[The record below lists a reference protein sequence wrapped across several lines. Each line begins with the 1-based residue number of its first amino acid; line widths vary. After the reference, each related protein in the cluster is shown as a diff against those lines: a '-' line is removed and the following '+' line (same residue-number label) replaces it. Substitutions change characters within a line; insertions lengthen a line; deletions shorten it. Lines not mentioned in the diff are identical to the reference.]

1 MLRSCRFYLPQTTEP
16 MSTEARY
23 AFLRRLSAEAGALAL
38 DYFNRRGTLDIEEK
52 GPTDYV
58 SAADRAVETMIAGAI
73 AKAFPGDAFLGEET
87 ANALDGLPQRLWIVD
102 PIDGTHNFLRGVPY
116 WNVSIAYAE
125 RGERALGAVC
135 DPCAGAVY
143 HGMRGAGAWRT
154 DASGETRLVAS
165 QRTSLPGGMV
175 CVGHHDRFPDENY
188 MALRRALMDRNVAFR
203 NFGCAALQLAH
214 VAEGRYDAYV
224 EMTLSSWDA
233 MAGLLLVEEAGGY
246 VAPFPGSAK
255 LTERAKVVACGRG
268 IAEALLAL
276 VP

>member
-1 MLRSCRFYLPQTTEP
+1 MPI
-16 MSTEARY
+16 EARY
-23 AFLRRLSAEAGALAL
+23 EFLRRLSPAAGALAQE
-38 DYFNRRGTLDIEEK
+38 YFRRRADLAIEEK

-58 SAADRAVETMIAGAI
+58 SMADRAVETMIAGEI

-87 ANALDGLPQRLWIVD
+87 ANTLAGVPERLWIVD

-116 WNVSIAYAE
+116 WNVSIAYVE
-125 RGERALGAVC
+125 RGERTLGAVC

-143 HGMRGAGAWRT
+143 HARRGQGAWRT
-154 DASGETRLVAS
+154 DAQGETRLAAS
-165 QRTSLPGGMV
+165 RRTKLAGGMV
-175 CVGHHDRFPDENY
+175 CVGHHDRAPDEHY
-188 MALRRALMDRNVAFR
+188 MDIRRALMDRNVAFR

-246 VAPFPGSAK
+246 VAPFPGGAK
-255 LTERAKVVACGRG
+255 LTERAKVVACGKG
-268 IAEALLAL
+268 IAEELSAI
-276 VP
+276 VR